1 MTWKKFQLDSPISKV
16 TEATTLWQTEKGI
29 IEISKNTLA
38 IPLKLDDQRKG
49 YVFHGQGK
57 LLIDAIVETDD
68 GAVGKSVEK
77 ELDKTFLMLGETQE
91 IGQYLTT
98 ASEEDFI
105 KMGYESQ
112 QEFIAKA
119 EDLFN
124 RFFEK
129 GRMNSHQYF
138 SDDHGFIFAFQNQTD
153 KLDILVSKG
162 SKLVYNTVDL
172 VFVSNENR
180 VVLKSPSEVVCS
192 SNGKLI
198 IIKK

>member
-1 MTWKKFQLDSPISKV
+1 MIWKKYRFDSPISKV
-16 TEATTLWQTEKGI
+16 TEALTLWQTERGI
-29 IEISKNTLA
+29 IKISKNTLA
-38 IPLKLDDQRKG
+38 ILIKLGDQRKG
-49 YVFHGQGK
+49 CVFHGQGK
-57 LLIDAIVETDD
+57 LLLDAIVETDE

-77 ELDKTFLMLGETQE
+77 ELNEPFLMLGDAEE
-91 IGQYLTT
+91 IGQHLTT
-98 ASEEDFI
+98 ASEEDFT

-119 EDLFN
+119 DDLYN

-129 GRMNSHQYF
+129 GRMNSHRYF
-138 SDDHGFIFAFQNQTD
+138 SEDNGFIFACQNQAD

-162 SKLVYNTVDL
+162 SKLVYKTVDL
-172 VFVSNENR
+172 VFVSNKNR

-192 SNGKLI
+192 SNGKSV